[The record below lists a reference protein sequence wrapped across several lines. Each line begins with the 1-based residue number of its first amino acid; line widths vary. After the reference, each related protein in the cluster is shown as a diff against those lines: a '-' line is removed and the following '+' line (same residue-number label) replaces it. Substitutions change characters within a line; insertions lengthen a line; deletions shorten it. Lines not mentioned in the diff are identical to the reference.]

1 MLVRNRALF
10 PGSCL
15 RTPGSLE
22 FVPGCLY
29 YPGATSSTWV
39 YPRNIMGRVLLFPFL
54 LLLSF
59 LSCSVSHTAS
69 DRLDASVRN
78 SGNERPNIL
87 IAISDDQ
94 SYPYASA
101 YGSTSTQTPHFDR
114 IAKDGVLFTN
124 AFVASPGCSPSRAAL
139 LTGMYPW
146 ELEHAGTHASYF
158 SKDFVVFPDLL
169 EEAGYA
175 VGFTGKGWGPGSWQ
189 KSGRERNPA
198 GPEYNEYSTPNSPQG
213 INAKDYSA
221 NFNAFLDKREA
232 DQPFYFWYGAHEP
245 HRVFKDGIGT
255 ESGKKLYDAEVPKFL
270 PDAPEIRSDILD
282 YAYEIE
288 HFDHHL
294 GRILTLLEEKGE
306 LENTIV
312 IVTSDNGM
320 AFPRAKANAF
330 EYGIHVP
337 LAISWPAHTKGHRT
351 SNDLISLVDLA
362 PTILEATNVSHPSPD
377 VLSGKSLL
385 NILESED
392 SGIIDAERRAVF
404 SARERHSSSRFNS
417 LSYPQRAIRTHNFLY
432 IKNFK
437 PERWPAGAPQKFAAD
452 GSLEDMHN
460 GYHDIDAAP
469 SLTYLIE
476 NRDAPTVSRY
486 FHLSVDLRP
495 EEELYDIRKD
505 PACLNNLATAPGYQ
519 TIKHELNQ
527 ALIDYL
533 SSSQDPRVM
542 GNGDIFETYP
552 RVSRLRW
559 FPEPAW
565 VQHADTVFRPTWLD
579 KEDR

>member
-1 MLVRNRALF
+1 
-10 PGSCL
+10 
-15 RTPGSLE
+15 
-22 FVPGCLY
+22 
-29 YPGATSSTWV
+29 
-39 YPRNIMGRVLLFPFL
+39 MGRVLLFPFL

-59 LSCSVSHTAS
+59 LSCSVSHTTSNQTDSPA
-69 DRLDASVRN
+69 RN
-78 SGNERPNIL
+78 SKNVRPNIL

-101 YGSTSTQTPHFDR
+101 YGSTSTLTPHFDR
-114 IAKDGVLFTN
+114 IAKEGVLFTN

-139 LTGMYPW
+139 LTGRYPW

-198 GPEYNEYSTPNSPQG
+198 GPEYNEHTVPDTPSG
-213 INAKDYSA
+213 INARDYAA
-221 NFNAFLDKREA
+221 NFKAFLGQKEA

-245 HRVFKDGIGT
+245 HRVFKEGIGA
-255 ESGKKLYDAEVPKFL
+255 ESGKKLYDAEVPEFL
-270 PDAPEIRSDILD
+270 PDAPAIRNDILD

-294 GRILTLLEEKGE
+294 GRILAMLEEIDE
-306 LENTIV
+306 LDNTIV

-337 LAISWPAHTKGHRT
+337 LAISWPEKVKGYRT

-362 PTILEATNVSHPSPD
+362 PTILEAAHVAHPSPD
-377 VLSGKSLL
+377 VLSGKSLVHL
-385 NILESED
+385 LESEN
-392 SGIIDAERRAVF
+392 SGIIDPARTAVF

-417 LSYPQRAIRTHNFLY
+417 LSYPQRAIRTHDFLY
-432 IKNFK
+432 IVNFT
-437 PERWPAGAPQKFAAD
+437 PERWPAGAPQKYATD
-452 GSLEDMHN
+452 GTLETLHG

-469 SLTYLIE
+469 SLSYLIE
-476 NRDAPTVSRY
+476 NRDDPTVSRY

-495 EEELYDIRKD
+495 AEELYDIRKD
-505 PACLNNLATAPGYQ
+505 PACLYNLATAPGYQ
-519 TIKHELNQ
+519 TVKHELNQ
-527 ALIDYL
+527 SLIDYL
-533 SSSQDPRVM
+533 SASQDPRVT

-565 VQHADTVFRPTWLD
+565 AQQADTVIRPTWLD